1 MDVQPAVGRL
11 EADLEQTCRE
21 RDQLRAENDK
31 CKTQLARKRAE
42 VEDLEKQ
49 VDDAAHAAIE
59 DKKEIRGWK
68 RKAEDA
74 ERKAEDAEAA
84 ARKEKETMQREMEQ
98 MRRKMSGMEDELRR
112 LHSQGMGASTVLGGK
127 DSPIDIS
134 DREDAPMKMERD
146 RTSASSMER
155 DRTSASSTTRAS
167 LQRATT
173 HSKIPAPP
181 IEISDDEAA
190 SVVKRESS
198 KTESMDTE
206 SLFSPMMSPAPSSV
220 LSETIPRASQSAGT
234 KRRRPIES
242 DADDS
247 DAPPIASTSSGRP
260 KRARASVNYR
270 DSVSP
275 VPSESLSVIG
285 RSTPPPSKR
294 ARSAKKPNQTLKPS
308 PVKKSPPARTKNAP
322 NFPDSFLEQYLIP
335 IAAFS
340 ISPDPDPT
348 LFGSRLHINGVF
360 GGGTGSMLAQITT
373 SPMASGATEK
383 ITAAFPQHKFNP
395 LLPERPGAPGIIF
408 ASRADLIVAGKIYRL
423 FVPVKRQK
431 TAVWMYMGDYVHTHA
446 GIVPAEVWA
455 SQTNTVKR
463 TWAVHLKGTK
473 TGEYAQMREKLKTS
487 EKELEKLVQA
497 LCSGDERVSI
507 GIVQMRCVAYDHTFA
522 THLRHAFDHPSA
534 KVLEQI
540 ANKGKRRGRAAAKVA
555 SDDGSDEEESEDGD
569 YEDEDEY

>member
-74 ERKAEDAEAA
+74 ERKAEDAERKAEDAEAA

-112 LHSQGMGASTVLGGK
+112 LQIQGMGASTVSGGK
-127 DSPIDIS
+127 DSPINIS
-134 DREDAPMKMERD
+134 DREDAPMKAERH
-146 RTSASSMER
+146 RTSP
-155 DRTSASSTTRAS
+155 SSTTRSS
-167 LQRATT
+167 LQRAKI

-190 SVVKRESS
+190 RVVKRESS

-220 LSETIPRASQSAGT
+220 PSETISRASRRAGT
-234 KRRRPIES
+234 KRRRPTASES

-260 KRARASVNYR
+260 KRTRASVNYR

-275 VPSESLSVIG
+275 ALSESLSVIG
-285 RSTPPPSKR
+285 RSTPPPAKR
-294 ARSAKKPNQTLKPS
+294 ARSAKKPNQALKPS
-308 PVKKSPPARTKNAP
+308 PAKKSPPARTKNAP
-322 NFPDSFLEQYLIP
+322 NFPDSFLEKYLLP

-340 ISPDPDPT
+340 VCPAADPT

-373 SPMASGATEK
+373 SPMASGATQAEK

-395 LLPERPGAPGIIF
+395 LLPERPGAPGILF
-408 ASRADLIVAGKIYRL
+408 ASRANLIVAGKIYRL

-446 GIVPAEVWA
+446 GIVPAEVWG

-473 TGEYAQMREKLKTS
+473 TGEYAQMRGKLKKN

-507 GIVQMRCVAYDHTFA
+507 GIVQMRCVAYDRTFA
-522 THLRHAFDHPSA
+522 AHLRHAFDHPSA

-555 SDDGSDEEESEDGD
+555 SDDGSDEEDSEDGD
-569 YEDEDEY
+569 YEDEDE